1 MIMNNYK
8 IQNMLFKVLSI
19 KGIGKFLLLL
29 CAMLI
34 VSCGTKKH
42 AVSTSTSSSDSAEG
56 ELTPLQNIVQTINS
70 NRQDETYA
78 TAKISLS
85 LSAGDKSA
93 SLGGT
98 LRMKR
103 NDVIQ
108 LSLVTFGIL
117 EVARIEVTPDY
128 FMAIDKVG
136 RQYLKAAFR
145 DVPFL
150 KTAGIDFYT
159 LQALFWDELFLIGG
173 SGSNA
178 MPTEKQ
184 FTKTM
189 EGDKAK
195 LVNSDSQ
202 LAVLTFLVGKL
213 TGLIQQ
219 TSVSPHAKGS
229 SPYLTWEYAEFEQ
242 LKGKYFP
249 VRHIITVPNGNK
261 PVKATLSLS
270 NLKNDSGWETRTEIS
285 SRYSEITVEK
295 LLSLIMKL

>member
-1 MIMNNYK
+1 
-8 IQNMLFKVLSI
+8 MLFKVLPV
-19 KGIGKFLLLL
+19 KWVGKFLLPV

-34 VSCGTKKH
+34 VSCGSKKQ
-42 AVSTSTSSSDSAEG
+42 AVSTSTLPVESTESA
-56 ELTPLQNIVQTINS
+56 LAPLQTIVQTINA
-70 NRQDETYA
+70 NRQGETYA
-78 TAKISLS
+78 TAKVNLS
-85 LSAGDKSA
+85 LSTGDKSA

-117 EVARIEVTPDY
+117 EVARVEVTPDY

-150 KTAGIDFYT
+150 KTAGIDFHT
-159 LQALFWDELFLIGG
+159 LQALFWDELFLLGG
-173 SGSNA
+173 SDA
-178 MPTEKQ
+178 MPTERQ

-195 LVNSDSQ
+195 LVNADSR

-219 TSVSPHAKGS
+219 TSVSPHAKGA
-229 SPYLTWEYAEFEQ
+229 SPYLTWKYEEFEK
-242 LKGKYFP
+242 LGGKYFP
-249 VRHIITVPNGNK
+249 VRHLITVANDGK
-261 PVKATLSLS
+261 PIKATLSLS
-270 NLKNDSGWETRTEIS
+270 NLKNDSGWDTRTEIS
-285 SRYSEITVEK
+285 SRYSEVTVEK